1 MTFSVAVAGKGGS
14 GKTSL
19 TSVIIRYLKNRKLGP
34 ILAVDADANA
44 NLGDSLGLAVKQ
56 TIGTTIA
63 SFKEEQINIPPGM
76 TKEAYLDYRL
86 NEGIVESPGVD
97 LLTMG
102 RGEGPACYCY
112 PNAVLRKVADSLAT
126 NYTYVVMDNEAGLE
140 HLSRRTTQN
149 IDALL
154 LVANHSVKGV
164 RTLARIRG
172 LVSELKLVVRKQ
184 FVIINMVP
192 GGIDPALTE
201 ELTRL
206 KLIPAALIPED
217 KLIDEYDLE
226 LKSLLD
232 LPDNSLAVTAVD
244 KLMTE
249 ILGPN

>member
-44 NLGDSLGLAVKQ
+44 NLGDSLGLAIKQ

-63 SFKEEQINIPPGM
+63 SFNEEKINIPPGM

-86 NEGIVESPGVD
+86 NEGIVESPGID

-102 RGEGPACYCY
+102 RGEGPGCYCY

-126 NYTYVVMDNEAGLE
+126 NYAYVVMDNEAGLE

-154 LVANHSVKGV
+154 RA
-164 RTLARIRG
+164 
-172 LVSELKLVVRKQ
+172 
-184 FVIINMVP
+184 F
-192 GGIDPALTE
+192 AL
-201 ELTRL
+201 
-206 KLIPAALIPED
+206 
-217 KLIDEYDLE
+217 
-226 LKSLLD
+226 
-232 LPDNSLAVTAVD
+232 
-244 KLMTE
+244 
-249 ILGPN
+249 